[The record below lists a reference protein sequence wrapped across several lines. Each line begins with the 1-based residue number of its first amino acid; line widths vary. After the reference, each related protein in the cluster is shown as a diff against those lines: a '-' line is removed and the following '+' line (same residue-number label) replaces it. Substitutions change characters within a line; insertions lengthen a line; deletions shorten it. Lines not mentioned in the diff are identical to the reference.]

1 MKDWQRAIR
10 EVEAELAR
18 IDDEDQI
25 DVEMTLANILRVQQ
39 DLEHSE
45 SRYRLFIEESTMG
58 IWHASMLE
66 PASIH
71 LPTHK
76 QVDAILRH
84 AVIDDCNDAMA
95 RDYGFDQGSEL
106 RGKHVVLL
114 MGDTEHTRE
123 YLSFFINNRYRLKNA
138 ETLEHDRQGN
148 PKVFMNTLIG
158 RIVNEH
164 LVGGW
169 GVQRDVSKHRFAP
182 QFPDIER
189 DVKSLLDQL
198 NQIAICAASSPN
210 VLHPI
215 REAVRSL
222 NRILENAGE
231 VRDACDVPTRR

>member
-18 IDDEDQI
+18 IDNEDQI

-39 DLEHSE
+39 DLAHSE

-58 IWHASMLE
+58 IWHVSMRV
-66 PASIH
+66 PASIR
-71 LPTHK
+71 LSTRE
-76 QVDAILRH
+76 QVDAILQH
-84 AVIDDCNDAMA
+84 AIIDDCNDAMA
-95 RDYGFDQGSEL
+95 RDYGFSQGSEL
-106 RGKHVVLL
+106 RGTPVLSL

-123 YLSFFINNRYRLKNA
+123 YLTFFINNRYRLKNA
-138 ETLEHDRQGN
+138 ETLEHDRRGN

-189 DVKSLLDQL
+189 DVRSLLDQL
-198 NQIAICAASSPN
+198 NQIALCASASPN
-210 VLHPI
+210 VLLPI
-215 REAVRSL
+215 RDAVRSL

-231 VRDACDVPTRR
+231 VRDACDVPKRR